1 MVAALLAAPVIVLVA
16 MWFALGD
23 TLTDPTPWPFV
34 IGIVILSV
42 IGDLVLRTVGYRTVV
57 LPRGLTK
64 ADAMAQSRLSYQAAL
79 FRRMTIAELP
89 MIISLALAFLTPGG
103 YYLVLF
109 GAALT
114 LNLLVV
120 HVWPSERSV
129 DKTITSPRARRH
141 PQPPARSPRS
151 PTRTPL
157 TTPIQGA
164 ARQPAQPLRV
174 TQPNQLPRLV
184 LTASWRQSG
193 RK

>member
-16 MWFALGD
+16 MWFVLGD

-120 HVWPSERSV
+120 HVWPSERSI
-129 DKTITSPRARRH
+129 DKTIASLELAGT
-141 PQPPARSPRS
+141 RSHLREA
-151 PTRTPL
+151 L
-157 TTPIQGA
+157 GL
-164 ARQPAQPLRV
+164 QPALR
-174 TQPNQLPRLV
+174 
-184 LTASWRQSG
+184 
-193 RK
+193 

>member
-1 MVAALLAAPVIVLVA
+1 MVAALLAAPVIVLVV
-16 MWFALGD
+16 MWIVLGD

-42 IGDLVLRTVGYRTVV
+42 IGELVLRTVGYRTVV

-64 ADAMAQSRLSYQAAL
+64 ADAMARSRLSYQAAL

-129 DKTITSPRARRH
+129 DKTIASLELDGTRSHLREALGL
-141 PQPPARSPRS
+141 PPA
-151 PTRTPL
+151 
-157 TTPIQGA
+157 
-164 ARQPAQPLRV
+164 
-174 TQPNQLPRLV
+174 
-184 LTASWRQSG
+184 
-193 RK
+193 

>member
-1 MVAALLAAPVIVLVA
+1 MVAALLAAPVIVLVV
-16 MWFALGD
+16 MWFVLGD

-42 IGDLVLRTVGYRTVV
+42 IGELVLRTVGYRTVV

-64 ADAMAQSRLSYQAAL
+64 ADAMARSRLSYQTAL

-129 DKTITSPRARRH
+129 DKTIASLELDGTRSHLREALGL
-141 PQPPARSPRS
+141 PPA
-151 PTRTPL
+151 
-157 TTPIQGA
+157 
-164 ARQPAQPLRV
+164 
-174 TQPNQLPRLV
+174 
-184 LTASWRQSG
+184 
-193 RK
+193 

>member
-1 MVAALLAAPVIVLVA
+1 
-16 MWFALGD
+16 
-23 TLTDPTPWPFV
+23 
-34 IGIVILSV
+34 VILPV

-120 HVWPSERSV
+120 HVWPSERSI
-129 DKTITSPRARRH
+129 DKTIASLELDGTRSHLREALGL
-141 PQPPARSPRS
+141 PPA
-151 PTRTPL
+151 
-157 TTPIQGA
+157 
-164 ARQPAQPLRV
+164 LR
-174 TQPNQLPRLV
+174 
-184 LTASWRQSG
+184 
-193 RK
+193 